1 MRWGNYIK
9 IAAEMMGRFVIALA
23 ASLSLTACASPT
35 QPAPASNSKTSVPI
49 LSIVS
54 MSVTADTLSTGARA
68 YRATVKLR
76 ESGGA
81 AATVAAIDLTFMSG
95 SSAIVSSHAD
105 KPISDA
111 GNVCAA
117 NSTVDSRELMTMD
130 DNPAHPAATSVVAK
144 VTFTDGGSMTSTAT
158 GSAEVMVPNPPAT
171 FTLSGLVSDD
181 AGSKAIAGVAIQIL
195 DGANAGKGTSTD
207 GTGNYSLAGLAG
219 GSFTVRASVNA
230 YDATE
235 RAVTVAGNTR
245 LDLRLRPVQTAPP
258 PPPPP
263 SGPCSYTLSPSSTST
278 DFKGG
283 GFSATI
289 SNTAGNCSWEASS
302 DVSWIT
308 FPSAKSG
315 TGNATLSYIVLV
327 NGGVVASNTR
337 FGTVTITWTGGS
349 AQLRVQQGGASQLCE
364 FTVSTGSQDLGNV
377 PSAGGQY
384 TATITWID
392 TGLPPGVCGLTAS
405 SDPWI
410 TLPSTSI
417 PQVNSFT
424 FTVSANPSPG
434 SSRSGSVSLRSRDRS
449 ATIGVTQ
456 R

>member
-1 MRWGNYIK
+1 M
-9 IAAEMMGRFVIALA
+9 ERFVIAVALA
-23 ASLSLTACASPT
+23 ACVSLTACSSPT
-35 QPAPASNSKTSVPI
+35 QPGSNTKTSVPI

-54 MSVTADTLSTGARA
+54 MSVTADTLGTGARA
-68 YRATVKLR
+68 YRAVVKLR

-81 AATVAAIDLTFMSG
+81 AATVASIDLTFMSG
-95 SSAIVSSHAD
+95 SSAIVTSHAD

-111 GNVCAA
+111 ANVCAA

-130 DNPAHPAATSVVAK
+130 DNPSHPAATSVVAK
-144 VTFTDGGSMTSTAT
+144 VTFTDGASMTSTAT
-158 GSAEVMVPNPPAT
+158 GSAEVPVPSPAPT
-171 FTLSGLVSDD
+171 FTLSGLVSED
-181 AGSKAIAGVAIQIL
+181 AGSKAVAGVAIQIVN
-195 DGANAGKGTSTD
+195 GSNAGKSTSTD
-207 GTGNYSLAGLAG
+207 GNGNYSLAGLSG
-219 GSFTVRASVNA
+219 GSFTVRASANS
-230 YDATE
+230 YDTTE
-235 RAVTVAGNTR
+235 QAVTVAGNTK
-245 LDLRLRPVQTAPP
+245 LDLKLHPTQSPSPTPP
-258 PPPPP
+258 APPPP

-289 SNTAGNCSWEASS
+289 SNTAGNCAWEASS

-308 FPSAKSG
+308 FPGAKSG
-315 TGNATLSYIVLV
+315 TGNATLSYNVLV

-337 FGTVTITWTGGS
+337 FGTITITWTGGS

-364 FTVSTGSQDLGNV
+364 FTVSTGSQDLSNV

-384 TATITWID
+384 TVNITWID
-392 TGLPPGVCGLTAS
+392 TGRPPGTCSLIAS

-434 SSRSGSVSLRSRDRS
+434 SSRSGTVSLRGQDRS

>member
-1 MRWGNYIK
+1 
-9 IAAEMMGRFVIALA
+9 MMVRLVIALA

-35 QPAPASNSKTSVPI
+35 QPASNTNTKTFVPI

-95 SSAIVSSHAD
+95 STAIVSMHVD
-105 KPISDA
+105 KPISDSV
-111 GNVCAA
+111 NVCAA

-130 DNPAHPAATSVVAK
+130 DNPSHPPATSVVAK

-158 GSAEVMVPNPPAT
+158 ASADVPAPASPPAT

-181 AGSKAIAGVAIQIL
+181 IGSKALSGVAIQIVN
-195 DGANAGKGTSTD
+195 GSNAGKSTSTD
-207 GTGNYSLAGLAG
+207 GNGNYSLAGLAG
-219 GSFTVRASVNA
+219 GSFTVRASVNS
-230 YDATE
+230 YDTTE
-235 RAVTVAGNTR
+235 QAVTVAGNTK
-245 LDLRLRPVQTAPP
+245 LDLRLHPVQGPP

-283 GFSATI
+283 GFSAAI

-308 FPSAKSG
+308 FPGAKSG

-337 FGTVTITWTGGS
+337 FGTVTITWAGGS

-384 TATITWID
+384 TVNITWID
-392 TGLPPGVCGLTAS
+392 TGRPPGTCSIIAS

-434 SSRSGSVSLRSRDRS
+434 TSRSGSVSLRGQDRS

-456 R
+456 K